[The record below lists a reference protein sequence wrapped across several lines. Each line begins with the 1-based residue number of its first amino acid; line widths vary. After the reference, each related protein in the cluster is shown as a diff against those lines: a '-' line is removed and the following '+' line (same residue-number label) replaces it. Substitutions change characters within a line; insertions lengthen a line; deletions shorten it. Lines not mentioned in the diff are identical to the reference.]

1 MKKTSFL
8 LFFCLSIINVFS
20 QEAKKT
26 SIYLST
32 GTVISG
38 KLISATDE
46 NITFSFENGSR
57 TLQRVRVLIAFNEYG
72 RYLFVNNISD
82 NIEKSKIEINDF
94 YNLQTSKL
102 VNDIIFKAVPFEI
115 ISCKISYER
124 DVVNY
129 INSDGKPGSV
139 NKDNVLAII
148 RKDGSH
154 DIVRDIIEVAP
165 VLGSN
170 IDKFKE
176 IITPAPLVV
185 PPPVVVVVTPK
196 PETIESK
203 PTPSPVIQEPL
214 APAPVVVA
222 PPVVAVVTPKPETM
236 ESRPTTPPAIQESL
250 AYAET
255 TTKLS
260 NAEKEEY
267 SKQATYNVLTFK
279 DYLNR
284 IGDKGRSPFEKR
296 QDIKDALEL
305 FTPDATIEVT
315 SKSKIGSR
323 KYPIAKYLTNL
334 SNLNYSSI
342 EITYANLRFV
352 SELNQAA
359 DGNYYGI
366 VRGEQTFKGMVNGV
380 VKYGDV
386 VDKNYKIKVESFNNI
401 ISGKKEVQ
409 WKVLLG
415 DVSVSQ

>member
-20 QEAKKT
+20 QEVKKT

-57 TLQRVRVLIAFNEYG
+57 TLQRVRVLIAFNDYG
-72 RYLFVNNISD
+72 RYLYVNNISND
-82 NIEKSKIEINDF
+82 IEKSKNEIDDF
-94 YNLQTSKL
+94 YHLQTSKL
-102 VNDIIFKAVPFEI
+102 ENDIIFKAVPFEI

-154 DIVRDIIEVAP
+154 EIVRDIIEVAP

-176 IITPAPLVV
+176 IITPAPVVV

-196 PETIESK
+196 PETIEST
-203 PTPSPVIQEPL
+203 PTPPPILQEQLTSAPVIVPS
-214 APAPVVVA
+214 PAE
-222 PPVVAVVTPKPETM
+222 VVTPKPEKI
-236 ESRPTTPPAIQESL
+236 ELKPTTPPILQEPLSSG
-250 AYAET
+250 EN

-267 SKQATYNVLTFK
+267 SNQATDNVLTFK

-284 IGDKGRSPFEKR
+284 IGDKGRSPSEKR

-386 VDKNYKIKVESFNNI
+386 VDKNYKIKVESYNNI

>member
-20 QEAKKT
+20 QEVKKT

-57 TLQRVRVLIAFNEYG
+57 TLQRVRVLIAFNDYG
-72 RYLFVNNISD
+72 RYLFVNNISND
-82 NIEKSKIEINDF
+82 IEKSKIEIDDF
-94 YNLQTSKL
+94 YHLQTSKL
-102 VNDIIFKAVPFEI
+102 ENDIIFKAVPFEI

-154 DIVRDIIEVAP
+154 EIIRDIIEVAP
-165 VLGSN
+165 ILGSN

-176 IITPAPLVV
+176 IITPVPVV
-185 PPPVVVVVTPK
+185 VAPPVVIVTPK

-203 PTPSPVIQEPL
+203 PTPPPVVQEPL

-222 PPVVAVVTPKPETM
+222 PPVVAVVTPKPETI
-236 ESRPTTPPAIQESL
+236 ESRTTTPPVIQEPL

-260 NAEKEEY
+260 YTEKQEY
-267 SKQATYNVLTFK
+267 SNQATDNVLTFK

-284 IGDKGRSPFEKR
+284 IGDKGRSPSEKR

-380 VKYGDV
+380 IKYGDV
-386 VDKNYKIKVESFNNI
+386 VDKNYKIKVESYNNI

>member
-8 LFFCLSIINVFS
+8 LFFCLSVLNVFS

-38 KLISATDE
+38 KLISATDD
-46 NITFSFENGSR
+46 NITFLFENGSR
-57 TLQRVRVLIAFNEYG
+57 TLQRVRVLIAFNDYG
-72 RYLFVNNISD
+72 RYLVVNNISND
-82 NIEKSKIEINDF
+82 TDKSKVEIDDF
-94 YNLQTSKL
+94 YHSQTSPM
-102 VNDIIFKAVPFEI
+102 VNDVIFKAVPFEI

-154 DIVRDIIEVAP
+154 EIIRDIIEVAP
-165 VLGSN
+165 ILGSN

-176 IITPAPLVV
+176 IIAPAPVVV
-185 PPPVVVVVTPK
+185 PPPVVVVTPKPEIIETKPTPQPILQEPLTSAPVTVPSRAVVATPK
-196 PETIESK
+196 PETIEL
-203 PTPSPVIQEPL
+203 E
-214 APAPVVVA
+214 
-222 PPVVAVVTPKPETM
+222 
-236 ESRPTTPPAIQESL
+236 PTTPPILQEPL
-250 AYAET
+250 PYGET

-260 NAEKEEY
+260 KAEKEEY
-267 SKQATYNVLTFK
+267 SNQATDNVLTFK

-284 IGDKGRSPFEKR
+284 IGDKGRSPSEKR

-380 VKYGDV
+380 IKYGDV

-401 ISGKKEVQ
+401 ISGKKEVK